1 MKDIQTCFNILG
13 YLLEHGIEIQE
24 FFSFNFWC
32 YFFLFSSQI
41 LRIEN
46 LKIHFILAFFNFS
59 FFCIDLVSFLLK
71 IKHSLFSFSSV
82 VAGYKVGARW
92 PH

>member
-1 MKDIQTCFNILG
+1 
-13 YLLEHGIEIQE
+13 
-24 FFSFNFWC
+24 
-32 YFFLFSSQI
+32 
-41 LRIEN
+41 
-46 LKIHFILAFFNFS
+46 
-59 FFCIDLVSFLLK
+59 LVSFLLK